1 MPGINTILVVDDE
14 VNLRQTLTAILQR
27 ADYQVSSAANA
38 QEARQFLRA
47 GAFGLVFLDLKM
59 PGIDGLTLLPEFRQ
73 QYPDMPILILTAHA
87 TIESAIKAVRE
98 GARDYLI
105 KPIDPEQL
113 LARVKEVL
121 LEQQQPQRR
130 RELVSQIQELLGEL
144 HQMDGSQEVSGSPTA
159 AQVRDPARYLHLGI
173 LTLDMHTQCVLV
185 NNQEINIPPSSFDY
199 MMILVRHSP
208 NPVPFETLVKEAQGY
223 SLTRSEAREM
233 ARGHIHELRKAIE
246 TDSSHPHFIITVRDV
261 GYRLVA

>member
-14 VNLRQTLTAILQR
+14 ANLRQTLTAILQR
-27 ADYQVSSAANA
+27 AGYQVSAAANA

-47 GAFGLVFLDLKM
+47 GAYGLVFLDLKM

-87 TIESAIKAVRE
+87 TIDSAIKAVRE

-105 KPIDPEQL
+105 KPMDPDDL
-113 LARVKEVL
+113 LARVKDIL
-121 LEQQQPQRR
+121 HEQRQPQRR

-144 HQMDGSQEVSGSPTA
+144 HQIEGTA
-159 AQVRDPARYLHLGI
+159 AANASPAAPQGADPARYLRLGS
-173 LTLDMHTQCVLV
+173 LTLDMHTQCVLL

-199 MMILVRHSP
+199 LMILVRHSP
-208 NPVPFETLVKEAQGY
+208 NPVPFEILVKEAQGY
-223 SLTRSEAREM
+223 ALSRSEAREM

-246 TDSSHPHFIITVRDV
+246 PDSSHPHFIITVRDV
-261 GYRLVA
+261 GYRLVS

>member
-14 VNLRQTLTAILQR
+14 ANLRQTMTAILQR
-27 ADYQVSSAANA
+27 AGYQVSSAADA
-38 QEARQFLRA
+38 QQARQFLHA
-47 GAFGLVFLDLKM
+47 GAYGLVFLDLKM
-59 PGIDGLTLLPEFRQ
+59 PGIDGMTLLPEFRL

-105 KPIDPEQL
+105 KPIDPDQL
-113 LARVKEVL
+113 LKRVKEIL

-144 HQMDGSQEVSGSPTA
+144 HQIDGTNPVSLSPA
-159 AQVRDPARYLHLGI
+159 ADQVRDPARFLRLGS

-199 MMILVRHSP
+199 LMVMVRHSP
-208 NPVPFETLVKEAQGY
+208 HPVQFETLVKEAQGY
-223 SLTRSEAREM
+223 TLSRSEAREM

-246 TDSSHPHFIITVRDV
+246 PDSTHPHLIITVRDV
-261 GYRLVA
+261 GYRLVT